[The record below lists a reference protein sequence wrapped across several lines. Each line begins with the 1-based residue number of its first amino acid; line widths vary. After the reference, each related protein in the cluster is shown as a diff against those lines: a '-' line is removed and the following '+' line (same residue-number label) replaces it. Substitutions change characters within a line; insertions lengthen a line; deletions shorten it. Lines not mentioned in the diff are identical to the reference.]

1 VPRAVR
7 GEGAAVPVAE
17 LLQGLWAALQPEYL
31 WLAFAGAAV
40 GTAVGVIPGLGPPGA
55 IAILLPLSFQFPL
68 TPAII
73 FLAAIY
79 YGVMFGGSITSIL
92 INVPG
97 EPTCTVA
104 CFDGYPLTLQGRGGV
119 ALALNALGSMFGGFV
134 GIFLL
139 VAIGPPLARWALNI
153 GPPELFALLLL
164 AFLLVAVLAG
174 ERASKAILSALF
186 GLLLSLVG
194 TDPTIG
200 LPRFT
205 FGQPVL
211 FDGLALAPVFMG
223 IFGLSEIMRVAEG
236 STVTSARS
244 MKVGSF
250 PKLRELLP
258 TVPAMVRGSG
268 IGFVTGVIPGMGALA
283 PTFLSYATEKKLSKT
298 PELFGKG
305 ALNGVAGPEA
315 ANNSAAISAF
325 IPMLTL
331 GIPGSATVAILM
343 GAFIFHGVTPGPF
356 LFQNHPDIVW
366 PIIGSMIVG
375 NIALVILNLPMVGIW
390 ARVINIPKRYLLS
403 GVMALMVVG
412 AYSIGNTMVNVWVL
426 LVFGVVGYGLQK
438 ADIPLAPLALTF
450 ILGTYAEESLRRTLE
465 MSGGTYAIL
474 WERPIPRAGLILFAV
489 LVASS
494 VVLRVRALLVRRS
507 TSRNGESGSSE
518 QNVAER
524 RD

>member
-1 VPRAVR
+1 MPI
-7 GEGAAVPVAE
+7 AE
-17 LLQGLWAALQPEYL
+17 LLSGLWAALQPEYL
-31 WLAFAGAAV
+31 WIAFAGAAM

-55 IAILLPLSFQFPL
+55 IAVLLPLSFQFPL

-104 CFDGYPLTLQGRGGV
+104 CFDGYPLTKQGKAGV
-119 ALALNALGSMFGGFV
+119 ALTLNAMGSMFGGFV

-139 VAIGPPLARWALNI
+139 VAIGPPLAKWALNI
-153 GPPELFALLLL
+153 GPPELFTLLLL
-164 AFLLVAVLAG
+164 AFLLVSILAG
-174 ERASKAILSALF
+174 EQASKAMVSALL

-194 TDPTIG
+194 TDPSIG

-205 FGQPVL
+205 FGNPVL

-223 IFGLSEIMRVAEG
+223 VFGLGELLRVAEG
-236 STVTSARS
+236 KGVEGGRLTDFGVYP
-244 MKVGSF
+244 KVREV
-250 PKLRELLP
+250 LR
-258 TVPAMVRGSG
+258 TVPAMIRGSG

-283 PTFLSYATEKKLSKT
+283 PTFISYATEKKISKT
-298 PELFGKG
+298 PEMFGKG
-305 ALNGVAGPEA
+305 ALNGVAGPES

-343 GAFIFHGVTPGPF
+343 GAFIFHGVIPGPF
-356 LFQNHPDIVW
+356 LFENHPDVVW
-366 PIIGSMIVG
+366 PIIGSMLVG
-375 NIALVILNLPMVGIW
+375 NVALVILNLPMVGIW

-403 GVMALMVVG
+403 VVMGLMVIG

-426 LVFGVVGYGLQK
+426 LIFGVIGYGLQK

-450 ILGTYAEESLRRTLE
+450 ILGTFAEEALRRSLQ
-465 MSGGTYAIL
+465 MSGGSYGIFWT
-474 WERPIPRAGLILFAV
+474 RPIPRGGLILFA
-489 LVASS
+489 S
-494 VVLRVRALLVRRS
+494 VVVISTVVKIRAHRRRTRDRRAAGPRPDH
-507 TSRNGESGSSE
+507 TSHEE
-518 QNVAER
+518 PTDANVN
-524 RD
+524 